1 MDLYPSLYTH
11 IHMQSLTQSPS
22 NKTSAS
28 FSRKGV
34 KSATSYKIW
43 EGSEACGCQ
52 GWSSG
57 NRQMEM
63 QKGVGET
70 EITCSI
76 KDLSTFAQDRVINY
90 QCREKSFYIPSVW
103 TST

>member
-28 FSRKGV
+28 FSRRGV
-34 KSATSYKIW
+34 KAATSYKIW

-63 QKGVGET
+63 QNRSWRDRDNVLYKGF
-70 EITCSI
+70 INICSG
-76 KDLSTFAQDRVINY
+76 
-90 QCREKSFYIPSVW
+90 
-103 TST
+103 